1 MRKYQIMHSQIFLCS
16 KYSHYRLKISCTNQ
30 QDKIIHIWQD
40 LHGKK
45 IEKDVIKIKYSKHKF
60 MDLWACF

>member
-1 MRKYQIMHSQIFLCS
+1 MRKISNNAFQIFLCS
-16 KYSHYRLKISCTNQ
+16 KFTHYVLKISCTNQ

-45 IEKDVIKIKYSKHKF
+45 IEKDVIKSNIEIINS
-60 MDLWACF
+60 MDLWAWF

>member
-1 MRKYQIMHSQIFLCS
+1 MKKILNATFQIFLCS

-40 LHGKK
+40 LHEKK
-45 IEKDVIKIKYSKHKF
+45 IEKDMKKSNIENINS
-60 MDLWACF
+60 MDFWALF